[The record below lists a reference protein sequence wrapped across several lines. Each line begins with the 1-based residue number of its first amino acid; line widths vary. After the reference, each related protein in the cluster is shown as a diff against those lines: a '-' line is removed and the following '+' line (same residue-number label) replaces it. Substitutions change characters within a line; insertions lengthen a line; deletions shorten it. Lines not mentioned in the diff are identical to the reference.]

1 MFIHCFSLSATLYTY
16 IWIVCSVHANGL
28 CNRIAFRSSASLS
41 LILFFS
47 DYLRLYFS
55 ISYYLIIP
63 ILVICN
69 LFFSSSFHQLP
80 HSHIR
85 LFSLSPILLFFA
97 SSVSFSLSLHSTLVY
112 HLMLYMRNT
121 FEDLLV
127 EFRIGKNHY
136 LNLLCCIQNKRIQ
149 N

>member
-28 CNRIAFRSSASLS
+28 CNRIAFRSLS

-69 LFFSSSFHQLP
+69 LFFSSSFHQQP

-85 LFSLSPILLFFA
+85 LFSLSPILLFFT
-97 SSVSFSLSLHSTLVY
+97 SSVSFSLSLHSTVSISFDAVY
-112 HLMLYMRNT
+112 EKHIRRFTRRISNWKKSLSDST
-121 FEDLLV
+121 LLHT
-127 EFRIGKNHY
+127 K
-136 LNLLCCIQNKRIQ
+136 
-149 N
+149 